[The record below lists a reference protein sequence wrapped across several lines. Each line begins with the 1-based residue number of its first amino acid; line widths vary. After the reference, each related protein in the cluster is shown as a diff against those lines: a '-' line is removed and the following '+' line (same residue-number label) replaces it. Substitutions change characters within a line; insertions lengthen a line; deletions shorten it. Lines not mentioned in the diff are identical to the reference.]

1 MSLGRA
7 VVSYDLAES
16 RVSGSDAVLYAYGSD
31 AEALASAVMVLADN
45 PDRMRELQRAGQE
58 RVRDVLS
65 WEHQSPRL
73 LEVYQKLFPKRA
85 LLGNRGRAAGA
96 SA

>member
-1 MSLGRA
+1 
-7 VVSYDLAES
+7 
-16 RVSGSDAVLYAYGSD
+16 
-31 AEALASAVMVLADN
+31 
-45 PDRMRELQRAGQE
+45 MRELQRAGQE

-73 LEVYQKLFPKRA
+73 VEVYQKLFPKSA

-96 SA
+96 SAWPRAELRNRAEASSGAQRKSGSAA